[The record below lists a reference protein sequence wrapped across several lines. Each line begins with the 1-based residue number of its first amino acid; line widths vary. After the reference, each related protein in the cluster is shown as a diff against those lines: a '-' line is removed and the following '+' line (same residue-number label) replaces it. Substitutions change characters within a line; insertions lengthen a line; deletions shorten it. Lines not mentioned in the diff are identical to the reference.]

1 MRVFLAA
8 MLLAG
13 ASTPAAAEEWYYV
26 SGGDDNIVFADADSV
41 RQSGEAVT
49 VLGFF
54 GSAEPLDVTGEPP
67 VVIWYWIT
75 HFEFLCESGQY
86 RAIRTDSYNESH
98 VLEYSTDHSEA
109 WTPVPAESLVHGLRQ
124 FACDGERLSVS
135 GNPFDF
141 TDEIFFDSDE

>member
-13 ASTPAAAEEWYYV
+13 TSAPAAAEEWYYV
-26 SGGDDNIVFADADSV
+26 SDSDEGIVFADADSV
-41 RQSGEAVT
+41 RQAGGSVS

-54 GSAEPLDVTGEPP
+54 GSSEPLDVTGEPP

-75 HFEFLCESGQY
+75 QFEFLCESGQY
-86 RAIRTDSYNESH
+86 RATRTDSYNEFH

-109 WTPVPAESLVHGLRQ
+109 WTPVPADSLVHGMQ
-124 FACDGERLSVS
+124 KFACDGERLSVS
-135 GNPFDF
+135 GDPFDF
-141 TDEIFFDSDE
+141 ADEIFFGSDE